1 MRVLA
6 TSIFCILLL
15 YLFPSVA
22 LSDVI
27 VHDMIVLKGKDIML
41 SAETRGRLFVKG
53 GEGVEFFVDG
63 RSIGRSL
70 SGGDGMAFRQFKPLR
85 IGIYKITAKSEKDEV
100 NGLILSLK
108 KGDRIVFIDVVDGLF
123 EGRFSNNPKPG
134 SQKIIKKLIGRYPV
148 VFLQTGLFSINA
160 VKTWLDENGFV
171 KLPVI
176 PWEQGAIFDEVSK
189 KGLRIK
195 AVIGSK
201 AVIESAKEFNPK
213 AFSFDEVEDAEEVK
227 DWEEIGKKLSN

>member
-6 TSIFCILLL
+6 TSILCILLP

-27 VHDMIVLKGKDIML
+27 VHDMIALNGKEIML
-41 SAETRGRLFVKG
+41 SAETKGKIFAKG
-53 GEGVEFFVDG
+53 GEVVEFFVDG
-63 RSIGRSL
+63 KSIGKSL

-85 IGIYKITAKSEKDEV
+85 IGIYKISAKSGKDQG
-100 NGLILSLK
+100 NGLLLSLRR
-108 KGDRIVFIDVVDGLF
+108 GDRIVFIDVEASLFGGLF
-123 EGRFSNNPKPG
+123 SAEPRSG
-134 SQKIIKKLIGRYPV
+134 SQNIVKKISKRYAV
-148 VFLQTGLFSINA
+148 VFLQTELAGVKAI
-160 VKTWLDENGFV
+160 KTWLDENGFV

>member
-1 MRVLA
+1 MRILA
-6 TSIFCILLL
+6 TSILCILLL

-22 LSDVI
+22 LSDVF
-27 VHDMIVLKGKDIML
+27 VRDMIALNGREIML
-41 SAETRGRLFVKG
+41 GAETRGKLFAKG
-53 GEGVEFFVDG
+53 GEVVEFFVDG
-63 RSIGRSL
+63 RSIGKSL

-85 IGIYKITAKSEKDEV
+85 TGIYKITANSEKNKD
-100 NGLILSLK
+100 NGLLLSLK
-108 KGDRIVFIDVVDGLF
+108 KGDKVVFIDVKAGLF
-123 EGRFSNNPKPG
+123 EGLFSAEPRAG
-134 SQKIIKKLIGRYPV
+134 SQNIVRKISKRYPV
-148 VFLQTGLFSINA
+148 VFLQTELAGVKAI
-160 VKTWLDENGFV
+160 KTWLDKNGFV

-195 AVIGSK
+195 AVIGSR

-213 AFSFDEVEDAEEVK
+213 AFSFDEVEDAEEVR